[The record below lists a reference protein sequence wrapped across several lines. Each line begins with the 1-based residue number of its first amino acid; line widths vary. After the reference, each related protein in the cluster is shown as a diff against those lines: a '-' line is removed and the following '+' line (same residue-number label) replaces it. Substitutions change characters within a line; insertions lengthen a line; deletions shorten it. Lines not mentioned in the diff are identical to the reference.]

1 MSGAAEAG
9 LIRHPQGIT
18 AVDTHY
24 MRPLLDASHVIEQGG
39 RAAFVDTGTNYSV
52 PHLLRALDV
61 LGIAREAVDWVFL
74 THVHLDHA
82 GGVGTLMQALPNAR
96 AVIHPRGAPHMADPA
111 KLIAASIAVY
121 GEATYRELYGELV
134 PIPAERIVA
143 AQDGQ
148 AFDLGGRSLECLYT
162 PGHALHH
169 QIIVDRANALA
180 FTGDTFGLSY
190 REFDVDG
197 RALIVPTTT
206 PTQFDPAQLLA
217 SIDRI
222 CALQPEALYLT
233 HYSRV
238 TDIAR
243 LAASLRRQIEAM
255 VSAAEAAAAAA
266 WPDRDECKRRIVA
279 AIRSLWVELARSHG
293 VREPEKTVE
302 DVLRFDLELN
312 ADGLIAWLERAKA
325 TR

>member
-1 MSGAAEAG
+1 MSGAAEVD
-9 LIRHPQGIT
+9 LIRHPHGIT

-39 RAAFVDTGTNYSV
+39 RAAFVDTGTNHSV
-52 PHLLRALDV
+52 PHLLRALEV

-82 GGVGTLMQALPNAR
+82 GGVGTLMQSLPNAR
-96 AVIHPRGAPHMADPA
+96 VVVHPRGAPHMAEPA

-121 GEATYRELYGELV
+121 GEAAYRELYGELV
-134 PIPAERIVA
+134 PIPVERIVA

-148 AFDLGGRSLECLYT
+148 AFDLGGRRLECLYT

-197 RALIVPTTT
+197 RAMVVPTTT

-222 CALQPEALYLT
+222 CALEPAALYLT
-233 HYSRV
+233 HYSRI

-243 LAASLRRQIEAM
+243 LAASLRHQVGAL
-255 VSAAEAAAAAA
+255 VSAAEAAAAAT
-266 WPDRDECKRRIVA
+266 WPDRAECKRRIVA
-279 AIRSLWVELARSHG
+279 AIRALWVELARSHG
-293 VREPEKTVE
+293 VAEPDQKIEQ
-302 DVLRFDLELN
+302 VLGFDLELN
-312 ADGLIAWLERAKA
+312 AAGLIAWLERAKA